1 MAKIFGRLGQ
11 KAFNLAVSP
20 LDYNNPTTRD
30 VALTVGGF
38 AAGGPAGAAAGHGL
52 ATAMNNRDASK
63 DAAKSAQAYQ
73 DEQTA
78 AISKN
83 NKSLIQA
90 LAKDD
95 SKTQSLQYRANRSR
109 SASGLLGGTVT
120 TTEKGPSATLG

>member
-1 MAKIFGRLGQ
+1 MTRIFGNLIKKTPLG
-11 KAFNLAVSP
+11 SP
-20 LDYNNPTTRD
+20 IVRD

-38 AAGGPAGAAAGHGL
+38 IAGGPAGAAAGHGV
-52 ATAMNNRDASK
+52 AQGINGAVDAK
-63 DAAKSAQAYQ
+63 HEGRQAQSYQ

-83 NKSLIQA
+83 NRSLIQA